1 MRNLTYHPSI
11 LKVKEQCIKISPEKE
26 EYFEHLEKLIREH
39 PETGIPDSCLLTNGK
54 TIMCYKKAIK
64 VYLFSGRIR
73 YERSQITA
81 QYFFNDKVIRIF
93 NLYFSA

>member
-1 MRNLTYHPSI
+1 MRILTYHPFI
-11 LKVKEQCIKISPEKE
+11 LKAKEQCIKISPEKE

-39 PETGIPDSCLLTNGK
+39 PETGIPDSCLLANGK
-54 TIMCYKKAIK
+54 TIRCFKKAVK